1 MSATTFQAVLKP
13 NGSHSTSTLSGSTT
27 TFQLPLRPAAAE
39 GAQLTVRLKRKG
51 GDPLLMVRFGTEPPS
66 VPRRGKIVADAW
78 DQEAFDAERAE
89 HSVTVALPTGCDI
102 LCVGVCNYSAHRR
115 ETCYYT
121 VTTTLHVPAPPPPPV
136 SEAPA
141 TLRPSGLRPPSMTPA
156 ARLFATSAGGSGQPD
171 AESRRVSFH
180 TGGGGSHASGATAP
194 HSSLGVVTPRRGDAT
209 PRAGRDGMMHPLL
222 AYTAEAY
229 EAACVS
235 SSTVVQRDV
244 HREPIAPL
252 PPNAMIQRGIG
263 YGGGGGGSSATQRDR
278 PERGP
283 AHASYAAEVLAS
295 QFPTATSIPAP
306 PLTPMGPERELR
318 LELHARLSELE
329 RARTEAARLEQL
341 TLSAEEQREVPLR
354 ASDRHGSPLVASNCL
369 WSPLIASDRCY
380 WIRC

>member
-1 MSATTFQAVLKP
+1 
-13 NGSHSTSTLSGSTT
+13 
-27 TFQLPLRPAAAE
+27 
-39 GAQLTVRLKRKG
+39 
-51 GDPLLMVRFGTEPPS
+51 
-66 VPRRGKIVADAW
+66 
-78 DQEAFDAERAE
+78 
-89 HSVTVALPTGCDI
+89 
-102 LCVGVCNYSAHRR
+102 
-115 ETCYYT
+115 
-121 VTTTLHVPAPPPPPV
+121 
-136 SEAPA
+136 
-141 TLRPSGLRPPSMTPA
+141 MTPA
-156 ARLFATSAGGSGQPD
+156 TRLFAAAAGGSGQPD

-180 TGGGGSHASGATAP
+180 TGGGCSHASGATAP

-209 PRAGRDGMMHPLL
+209 PRTGRDGTMHPLL

-235 SSTVVQRDV
+235 SSTVVQRDLQ
-244 HREPIAPL
+244 RDLQRDPIAPL
-252 PPNAMIQRGIG
+252 PPNATIQRGIG
-263 YGGGGGGSSATQRDR
+263 YGGGGGGSSANHRDR

-354 ASDRHGSPLVASNCL
+354 ASDRH
-369 WSPLIASDRCY
+369 
-380 WIRC
+380 